1 MILSL
6 CVVVGIIVDLV
17 FGGKRWVG
25 VWLVGLVQYGLLGIC
40 RF

>member
-6 CVVVGIIVDLV
+6 CVVVGIIVDMV
-17 FGGKRWVG
+17 FGGMCWG
-25 VWLVGLVQYGLLGIC
+25 VWLVGLVQYGLVGIC